1 MSLYR
6 TFECNYKE
14 IFFKVT
20 EMIKVTISDT
30 EKVLGNKNGKVIHHI
45 F

>member
-6 TFECNYKE
+6 TSECNYKV
-14 IFFKVT
+14 IFLMVN